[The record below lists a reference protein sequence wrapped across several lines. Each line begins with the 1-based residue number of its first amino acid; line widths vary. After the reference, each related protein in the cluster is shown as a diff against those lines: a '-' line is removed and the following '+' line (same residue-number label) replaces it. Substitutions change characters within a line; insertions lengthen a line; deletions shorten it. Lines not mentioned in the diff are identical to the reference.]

1 MNVDKKKCPFCA
13 EEILVD
19 AIKCKF
25 CKEELS
31 NDNTKKKLQ
40 KKIEIQ
46 NLKLCP
52 YCKEKI
58 NLQAIKCK
66 HCGENLVKDIK
77 SVEEKVLTG
86 AANTFFEINDIIWKT
101 LIVILVLL
109 GIMYACVKSI

>member
-1 MNVDKKKCPFCA
+1 MNVGKKKCPFCA

-25 CKEELS
+25 CKEDLS
-31 NDNTKKKLQ
+31 NDNTKKSQ

-66 HCGENLVKDIK
+66 HCGESLVKNIK

-86 AANTFFEINDIIWKT
+86 VTNTVFEINDIVWKT
-101 LIVILVLL
+101 CIVILVLL